1 MDEIFPTRIFEVDVF
16 LFFILVLMR
25 VSGLFVSMPILGS
38 RNVPMMVKA
47 GLAGLIAI
55 ILVSI
60 ISPLPQGIPRNFG
73 AFLVVGGYEFLI
85 GIGIGF
91 IVSLMFSA
99 VQIAGEIMDLQSG
112 FGMMNIFNPAMETQ
126 FPIFGF
132 YLFILWGMF
141 FLWTNGHLVVLQI
154 LGESYKTLPIG
165 IMSPIDRDFGWEIMK
180 WGQTMFIYGVRLAGP
195 VIVTMILT
203 YAVMGILGRAIP
215 QIHLLVIGF
224 PITIGLGMIVV
235 GISLGIY
242 IGVFEDMA
250 QEMVRE
256 VQIFIRGLG

>member
-1 MDEIFPTRIFEVDVF
+1 
-16 LFFILVLMR
+16 
-25 VSGLFVSMPILGS
+25 
-38 RNVPMMVKA
+38 
-47 GLAGLIAI
+47 
-55 ILVSI
+55 
-60 ISPLPQGIPRNFG
+60 
-73 AFLVVGGYEFLI
+73 
-85 GIGIGF
+85 
-91 IVSLMFSA
+91 
-99 VQIAGEIMDLQSG
+99 
-112 FGMMNIFNPAMETQ
+112 
-126 FPIFGF
+126 
-132 YLFILWGMF
+132 MF
-141 FLWTNGHLVVLQI
+141 FLWTNSHLVIFQI

-165 IMSPIDRDFGWEIMK
+165 IINPLDRDFVWEMTK
-180 WGQTMFIYGVRLAGP
+180 LGQTMFVYGVRLAGP

-256 VQIFIRGLG
+256 VQLFIRGLG